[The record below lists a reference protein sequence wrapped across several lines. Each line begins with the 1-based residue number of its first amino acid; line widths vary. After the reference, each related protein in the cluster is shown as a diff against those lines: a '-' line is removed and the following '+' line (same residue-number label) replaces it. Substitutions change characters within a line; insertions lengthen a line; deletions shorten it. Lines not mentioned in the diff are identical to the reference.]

1 MPKNTKLLPFFP
13 TWVLMAMAIHLF
25 TGTARAGIKEGA
37 AALAAGN
44 GAMAFKELKPL
55 ADEGNALAQGLLARI
70 YWVGGSG
77 LPKNRGLAADYA
89 KRALPGLINEAEMA
103 NGLAQST
110 LSVLYREGNGTE
122 KDCVKAVDWAKKSA
136 NQNDPFGLNALA
148 NLFDGAGSCLSKD
161 GEQAAQ
167 MYRKAAEHGHARQ
180 QFNLGHQYLYGVNV
194 AKDEQQAMQW
204 FRRAADQ
211 GISQAQHALGA
222 MYANGQG
229 VEKNERLAVEW
240 YRKAAEQ
247 DDAFGQSSLG
257 LMYET
262 GRGVEKDE
270 NQAVKWYRKAADQG
284 HAHGQFALGNMYR
297 SGRGVLKDDQQA
309 QQWYRKAADQGHAQ
323 GQFNLGFMYANGHG
337 VPKDFQLAYYWWLLA
352 SAQGIDAARN
362 NRDRIEASL
371 TATQRADAQAAAREW
386 KPNSGLQPKAGPSDG
401 PPKEARRAPPPA
413 TQSRDSSGTAWAV
426 TRTQLM
432 TNAHVVDGCSRLEAQ
447 GLGPVQVQAVDPQS
461 DLALLTVANNP
472 TVATLRGSR
481 LRQGE
486 AVTVIGYPLAGMLAS
501 GANVTGGNV
510 SALAGMQNDTR
521 HIQITAPVQPGNS
534 GGPLLDA
541 SGHVVGV
548 VVSKLNALKVAK
560 ATGDIP
566 QNVNFAVSLFTLQGF
581 LEANGVNY
589 ATAPSNKNM
598 ATADVAEIGK
608 RFTVLLECFK

>member
-1 MPKNTKLLPFFP
+1 
-13 TWVLMAMAIHLF
+13 MAIHLF
-25 TGTARAGIKEGA
+25 AGTAHSGIKEGA
-37 AALAAGN
+37 SALAAGN
-44 GAMAFKELKPL
+44 GTMALKELKPL
-55 ADEGNALAQGLLARI
+55 AEEGNSLAQGLLARI
-70 YWVGGSG
+70 YWGGGSG

-89 KRALPGLINEAEMA
+89 KKALPALIKEAEME

-148 NLFDGAGSCLSKD
+148 NLFDGVGSCLPKD
-161 GEQAAQ
+161 DEQAVQ
-167 MYRKAAEHGHARQ
+167 LYRKAAEHGHGGA
-180 QFNLGHQYLYGVNV
+180 QFNIGRRYFNGINV
-194 AKDEQQAMQW
+194 AQDDQQALEW
-204 FRRAADQ
+204 FRKAADQ
-211 GISQAQHALGA
+211 GVSDAQHALGN
-222 MYANGQG
+222 MYANGRG
-229 VEKNERLAVEW
+229 VGKDEQIAVVW
-240 YRKAAEQ
+240 FRKAAEQ
-247 DDAFGQSSLG
+247 GNSFGQSSLG
-257 LMYET
+257 FMHET
-262 GRGVEKDE
+262 GRGVEKNE
-270 NQAVKWYRKAADQG
+270 NQAVQWYRKAADQG
-284 HAHGQFALGNMYR
+284 HANGQFALGNMYR
-297 SGRGVLKDDQQA
+297 NGRGVLKDDQQA

-352 SAQGIDAARN
+352 SAQANEAARN
-362 NRDRIEASL
+362 SRDRIEASL

-386 KPNSGLQPKAGPSDG
+386 KPNPGFQPKAGPSDG

-501 GANVTGGNV
+501 GANVTAGNV

-548 VVSKLNALKVAK
+548 VVSKLNALKVAR

-598 ATADVAEIGK
+598 VTADVAEIGK
-608 RFTVLLECFK
+608 RFTVLLECYK